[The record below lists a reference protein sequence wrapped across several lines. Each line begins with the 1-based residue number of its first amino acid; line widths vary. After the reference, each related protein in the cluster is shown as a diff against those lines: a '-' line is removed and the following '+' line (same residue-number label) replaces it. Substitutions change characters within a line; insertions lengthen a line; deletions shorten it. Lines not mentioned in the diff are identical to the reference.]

1 MSNDGTV
8 YGMKTDKG
16 EVDYD
21 RLSTKF
27 ELRAVNNDFIDFSQ
41 LKPDM
46 NGDSNE
52 DCGTQSGIRGLHIVI
67 CDFDQQSL
75 ALIYGT
81 QHSIKAF
88 SFALNSTVEMRTEV
102 TEAHQL
108 VLHDKCTDIEPSR
121 KVSVNKKKKKESTT
135 SSIEII
141 KFLLHVGKSAF

>member
-1 MSNDGTV
+1 
-8 YGMKTDKG
+8 MKTDKG
-16 EVDYD
+16 EVAYD

-41 LKPDM
+41 TKPDIT
-46 NGDSNE
+46 GDSNE
-52 DCGTQSGIRGLHIVI
+52 DFGTQTGVRGLHIVI

-108 VLHDKCTDIEPSR
+108 VLHDKCSDIEPS
-121 KVSVNKKKKKESTT
+121 KHVSVNKKKKKESTT